1 MSEARRFEEERKEI
15 GMQKEM
21 IIVVI
26 IIIVVLAVN
35 ITTDKYTNNCVSAI
49 NLKLEEICD
58 MASASLEEERENNQM
73 IEKMDA
79 LREEWSNF
87 SKKLAFYIEHD
98 EIEKVDTSI
107 VEINEYIKLGLYD
120 EAIPEIRKCSFILE
134 HIKNK
139 GELQVINLF

>member
-1 MSEARRFEEERKEI
+1 
-15 GMQKEM
+15 MQKEM
-21 IIVVI
+21 IIVAV
-26 IIIVVLAVN
+26 IIVVVVVVN
-35 ITTDKYTNNCVSAI
+35 ITTDKYTKNCVSEI
-49 NLKLEEICD
+49 NMKLEEICD
-58 MASASLEEERENNQM
+58 MANASLEEEKENNQI
-73 IEKMDA
+73 IEKMDV

-107 VEINEYIKLGLYD
+107 VEINEYIKLGLFD
-120 EAIPEIRKCSFILE
+120 DSIPEIRKCSFILE

>member
-1 MSEARRFEEERKEI
+1 
-15 GMQKEM
+15 MQKEM
-21 IIVVI
+21 IIVA
-26 IIIVVLAVN
+26 IIIVVVVGVN
-35 ITTDKYTNNCVSAI
+35 ITTDKYTRNCVSEI
-49 NLKLEEICD
+49 NMKLEEICD
-58 MASASLEEERENNQM
+58 MANASLEEEKENNQI
-73 IEKMDA
+73 IEKMDV

>member
-1 MSEARRFEEERKEI
+1 
-15 GMQKEM
+15 MQKEM
-21 IIVVI
+21 IIVAVI
-26 IIIVVLAVN
+26 IVVN
-35 ITTDKYTNNCVSAI
+35 ITTDKYTKNCVSEI
-49 NLKLEEICD
+49 NMKLEEICD
-58 MASASLEEERENNQM
+58 MANASLEEEKENNQI
-73 IEKMDA
+73 IEKMDV

>member
-1 MSEARRFEEERKEI
+1 
-15 GMQKEM
+15 MQKEM
-21 IIVVI
+21 IIVA
-26 IIIVVLAVN
+26 IIIVVVVGVN
-35 ITTDKYTNNCVSAI
+35 ITTDKYTKKCVSEI
-49 NLKLEEICD
+49 NMKLEEICD
-58 MASASLEEERENNQM
+58 MANASLEEKKENNQI

-107 VEINEYIKLGLYD
+107 VEINEYIKLVLYD

>member
-1 MSEARRFEEERKEI
+1 MPKELRELLDQINAKKTEVKNFVAENKIEEAKASKEELKSLQDKFDVLYDLYEEEK
-15 GMQKEM
+15 
-21 IIVVI
+21 
-26 IIIVVLAVN
+26 
-35 ITTDKYTNNCVSAI
+35 
-49 NLKLEEICD
+49 
-58 MASASLEEERENNQM
+58 ENNQI
-73 IEKMDA
+73 IEKMDV
-79 LREEWSNF
+79 LREEWSNL

>member
-1 MSEARRFEEERKEI
+1 
-15 GMQKEM
+15 MQKEM
-21 IIVVI
+21 IIVA
-26 IIIVVLAVN
+26 IIIVVVVGVN
-35 ITTDKYTNNCVSAI
+35 ITTDKYTKNCVSEI
-49 NLKLEEICD
+49 NMKLEEICD
-58 MASASLEEERENNQM
+58 MANASLEEEKENNQI

-134 HIKNK
+134 HIKDKDSLKLVN
-139 GELQVINLF
+139 IF

>member
-1 MSEARRFEEERKEI
+1 
-15 GMQKEM
+15 MQKEM
-21 IIVVI
+21 IIVA
-26 IIIVVLAVN
+26 IIIVVVVGVN
-35 ITTDKYTNNCVSAI
+35 ITTDKYTKKCVSEI
-49 NLKLEEICD
+49 NMKLEEICD
-58 MASASLEEERENNQM
+58 MANASLEEKKENNQI
-73 IEKMDA
+73 IEMMDA

>member
-1 MSEARRFEEERKEI
+1 
-15 GMQKEM
+15 MQKEM
-21 IIVVI
+21 IIVAV
-26 IIIVVLAVN
+26 IIVVVVVVN
-35 ITTDKYTNNCVSAI
+35 ITTDKYTKNCVSEI
-49 NLKLEEICD
+49 NMKLEEICD
-58 MASASLEEERENNQM
+58 MANASLEEGKENNQI

-98 EIEKVDTSI
+98 DIEKVDTSI

>member
-1 MSEARRFEEERKEI
+1 
-15 GMQKEM
+15 MQKEM
-21 IIVVI
+21 IIVA
-26 IIIVVLAVN
+26 IIIVVVVGVN
-35 ITTDKYTNNCVSAI
+35 ITTDKYTRNCVSEI
-49 NLKLEEICD
+49 NMKLEEICD
-58 MASASLEEERENNQM
+58 MANASLEEEKENNQI

-134 HIKNK
+134 HIKSN

>member
-1 MSEARRFEEERKEI
+1 
-15 GMQKEM
+15 MQKEM
-21 IIVVI
+21 IIVA
-26 IIIVVLAVN
+26 IIIVVVVGVN
-35 ITTDKYTNNCVSAI
+35 ITTDKYTRNCVSEI
-49 NLKLEEICD
+49 NMKLEEICD
-58 MASASLEEERENNQM
+58 MANASLEEEKENNQI

-79 LREEWSNF
+79 LREEEQF
-87 SKKLAFYIEHD
+87 QQKLAFYIEHD

-139 GELQVINLF
+139 GELQVINLFQRKFQFL

>member
-1 MSEARRFEEERKEI
+1 
-15 GMQKEM
+15 MQKEM

-87 SKKLAFYIEHD
+87 SQKLAFYIEHD

-139 GELQVINLF
+139 GKLQVINLF

>member
-1 MSEARRFEEERKEI
+1 
-15 GMQKEM
+15 MQKEM
-21 IIVVI
+21 IIVA
-26 IIIVVLAVN
+26 IIIVVVVGVN
-35 ITTDKYTNNCVSAI
+35 ITTDKYTKKCVSEI
-49 NLKLEEICD
+49 NMKLEEICD
-58 MASASLEEERENNQM
+58 MANASLEEKKENNQI

-98 EIEKVDTSI
+98 EIEKVDTAI

>member
-1 MSEARRFEEERKEI
+1 M
-15 GMQKEM
+15 
-21 IIVVI
+21 
-26 IIIVVLAVN
+26 
-35 ITTDKYTNNCVSAI
+35 
-49 NLKLEEICD
+49 KLEEICD
-58 MASASLEEERENNQM
+58 MANASLEEEKENNQI

>member
-1 MSEARRFEEERKEI
+1 
-15 GMQKEM
+15 MQKEM
-21 IIVVI
+21 IIVA
-26 IIIVVLAVN
+26 IIIVVVVGVN
-35 ITTDKYTNNCVSAI
+35 ITTDKYTKKCVSEI
-49 NLKLEEICD
+49 NMKLEEICD
-58 MASASLEEERENNQM
+58 MANASLEEGKENNQI

>member
-1 MSEARRFEEERKEI
+1 
-15 GMQKEM
+15 MQKEM
-21 IIVVI
+21 IIVAV
-26 IIIVVLAVN
+26 IIVVVVVVN
-35 ITTDKYTNNCVSAI
+35 ITTDKYTKKCVSEI
-49 NLKLEEICD
+49 NMKLEEIYD
-58 MASASLEEERENNQM
+58 MANASLEEEKENNQI

>member
-1 MSEARRFEEERKEI
+1 
-15 GMQKEM
+15 MQKEM
-21 IIVVI
+21 IIVAV
-26 IIIVVLAVN
+26 IIVVVVGVN
-35 ITTDKYTNNCVSAI
+35 ITTDKYTRNCVSEI
-49 NLKLEEICD
+49 NMKLEEICD
-58 MASASLEEERENNQM
+58 MANASLEEEKENNQI

-79 LREEWSNF
+79 LREEWNNF

>member
-1 MSEARRFEEERKEI
+1 
-15 GMQKEM
+15 MQKEM
-21 IIVVI
+21 IIVAV
-26 IIIVVLAVN
+26 IIVVVVVVN
-35 ITTDKYTNNCVSAI
+35 ITTDKYTKNCVSEI
-49 NLKLEEICD
+49 NMKLEEIYD
-58 MASASLEEERENNQM
+58 MANASLEEEKENNQI

>member
-1 MSEARRFEEERKEI
+1 
-15 GMQKEM
+15 MQKEM
-21 IIVVI
+21 IIVAV
-26 IIIVVLAVN
+26 IIVVVVVVN
-35 ITTDKYTNNCVSAI
+35 ITTDKYTKNCVSEI
-49 NLKLEEICD
+49 NMKLEEICD
-58 MASASLEEERENNQM
+58 MANASLEEEKENNQI

-79 LREEWSNF
+79 LREEWRNF

-98 EIEKVDTSI
+98 EIEKVDASI

>member
-1 MSEARRFEEERKEI
+1 
-15 GMQKEM
+15 MQKEM
-21 IIVVI
+21 IIVA
-26 IIIVVLAVN
+26 IIIVVVVGVN
-35 ITTDKYTNNCVSAI
+35 ITTDKYTKKCVSEI
-49 NLKLEEICD
+49 NMKLEEICD
-58 MASASLEEERENNQM
+58 MANASLEEKKENNQI